1 MKTGGKLALI
11 AGTATVLLVLSGCAG
26 GSEPASTGSSST
38 DRTEAQQAALDTAFT
53 GVAQD
58 LADLP
63 PVEVTPGINLF
74 VVSCGEAVP
83 GCAVPAAA
91 TKEAAE
97 AVGWDATIADGK
109 LNADGFAT
117 AIRQAIAADADV
129 IVPVGMACTSARAAF
144 KEAVD
149 AGILIVGGGG
159 VDDCDPKLWAGE
171 RLWLPD
177 YTPVQQWNEFG
188 KQQADYAYGVT
199 GDVKALVLVFSS
211 QAFGP
216 WIADGFEQEL
226 AALDGGEVIEKI
238 EIGDSEV
245 MDGSFV
251 QKVTTSLLS
260 HPEVN
265 TLASANDSWLTS
277 GLSAAIVQAGLDE
290 RLTVIGRAGEASTL
304 DLIRTGNSGIDATV
318 GFATPWGAWGSVDT
332 AIRILAGQDSQYI
345 GESIQTVD
353 KDHNLPESG
362 PFVGTGDYAAQF
374 KKAWGVD

>member
-1 MKTGGKLALI
+1 M
-11 AGTATVLLVLSGCAG
+11 
-26 GSEPASTGSSST
+26 
-38 DRTEAQQAALDTAFT
+38 
-53 GVAQD
+53 
-58 LADLP
+58 
-63 PVEVTPGINLF
+63 TPGINLF

-83 GCAVPAAA
+83 GCALPAASM
-91 TKEAAE
+91 KEAAE
-97 AVGWDATIADGK
+97 AAGWEATIADGK
-109 LNADGFAT
+109 LNPDGFAA

-129 IVPVGMACTSARAAF
+129 IVPVGISCTAAQAAF
-144 KEAVD
+144 KEAAD

-159 VDDCDPKLWAGE
+159 IDDCDPKLWAGE

-188 KQQADYAYGVT
+188 KQQADYAYGMNE
-199 GDVKALVLVFSS
+199 DVKAIVLVFTS
-211 QAFGP
+211 QVYGP

-226 AALDGGEVIEKI
+226 TSLDGGEVVEKI
-238 EIGDSEV
+238 EISDSEV
-245 MDGSFV
+245 IDGSFV

-290 RLTVIGRAGEASTL
+290 QLTVIGRAGEASTI
-304 DLIRTGNSGIDATV
+304 DLIRTGNSGVDATV

-332 AIRILAGQDSQYI
+332 AIRILAGQDPQYI

-353 KDHNLPESG
+353 KDHNLPKSG

-374 KKAWGVD
+374 KKSWGVE